1 MDNSQSSDF
10 LSESMDMFCNSPKDE
25 GTMDFITYESLVS
38 NTKSA
43 FSTVVKELKNSS
55 FSVYFSTLLN
65 DCSTCISQGLALI
78 TNLLAEAGSI
88 ILDELKEY
96 INDAVCLLQLLSDLT
111 KQVIESM
118 SMACCSMKSF
128 PTVTGHIIRQ
138 VFTHCKDSESIY
150 GSQLNSVEK
159 QLKDLFRTCH
169 ELQLTYL
176 MVLEK
181 HFIFDLNEREER
193 DILIEALDI
202 NLKIG
207 EIVQSLDVKTM
218 AEQWK
223 AYTMICDKYSN
234 CLTDKR
240 VYIDCTKILCS
251 MVTDNVKIALEENQ
265 EEKIVLRSLKVT
277 SFTLKILLR
286 VCNTFKHAVVKDYS
300 HIVEFLI
307 YVHLNNEACLHTMR
321 GKPAKFINNFN
332 NNVSNPASL
341 LLAELVMDE
350 KLLTYI
356 WNYNINEIRKDD
368 KLLGVILLVISVIK
382 VLVPKS
388 ADHSINVPKHKFI
401 NLIYSMLPNCHI
413 WFNIGLKFKCEKA
426 NRQYQTCG
434 LFEHLATH
442 TLALATTM
450 TTEEINILEKKMV
463 ESVLGTDC
471 LSAMFSA
478 NLWTLLARISN
489 RQFLLTQV
497 TSLCKIYQKLE
508 NKHIFVD
515 SPQKVHLTYT
525 ISRLF
530 KEMHNDDKI
539 KVYQMFSINEDTNL
553 NLWVCLKLNNLPNEV
568 QLDGEMIVM
577 EQVKVQM
584 RAFMSADDAVDVD
597 DLIKITNLASTCS
610 IINREDAM
618 EIFLLHAWSKA
629 CPKNIVHIVK
639 GLDKG
644 TVWYYRYIES
654 LVALTYSM
662 EHIFHG
668 SSSNLV
674 KVVHIISQI
683 VQSGCKEL
691 KLLLISIL
699 CKLANFETY
708 DKNKHRLETELVRA
722 FSELFHDSDSTVKNK
737 LYNTIRKYRSNV
749 LDRIIAKIV
758 NEDKSLKETWS
769 CFIRKGKLKEGEL
782 DVKEHLLSSLD
793 FQYTHKCI
801 EHVDDFKD
809 SGSVKMQKSLS
820 NNFDLV
826 DIESLFDTESDAE
839 PACKKAKLN
848 TNEVEQIISRLETD
862 ASSLCKIKENVF
874 TNEHLKRIK
883 TVCSKLYSILD

>member
-10 LSESMDMFCNSPKDE
+10 LSESTDMFCNSPTDE
-25 GTMDFITYESLVS
+25 GTMDIITYESLVS
-38 NTKSA
+38 NTKTA
-43 FSTVVKELKNSS
+43 FSAVGKEIKKSS

-65 DCSTCISQGLALI
+65 DCSTCITQSLELI
-78 TNLLAEAGSI
+78 TDLLAETNLKQSK
-88 ILDELKEY
+88 LKEY
-96 INDAVCLLQLLSDLT
+96 MNDAVCLLQLLSDLI
-111 KQVIESM
+111 KQVIETM
-118 SMACCSMKSF
+118 SMACCSMKTF
-128 PTVTGHIIRQ
+128 PIVTGHIIRL
-138 VFTHCKDSESIY
+138 VFIHCKDSESLY
-150 GSQLNSVEK
+150 GSQLSYVEK

-181 HFIFDLNEREER
+181 HFIFDLTEREEQ

-234 CLTDKR
+234 CLMDKR
-240 VYIDCTKILCS
+240 IYTDCTKILCS
-251 MVTDNVKIALEENQ
+251 MVTNNIKTALEENQ
-265 EEKIVLRSLKVT
+265 EEKVVLRSLKVS

-286 VCNTFKHAVVKDYS
+286 VCNTFKHAVIKDYS

-321 GKPAKFINNFN
+321 GKPAQFINIFN
-332 NNVSNPASL
+332 NNVSNPVSL
-341 LLAELVMDE
+341 LLAELLMDE
-350 KLLTYI
+350 KLLACI
-356 WNYNINEIRKDD
+356 WNYNINEIRRDE

-382 VLVPKS
+382 VLVQKS
-388 ADHSINVPKHKFI
+388 ADHSLNVPKQKFI
-401 NLIYSMLPNCHI
+401 NLIYNILPNCHI

-426 NRQYQTCG
+426 SRQYQTYG
-434 LFEHLATH
+434 LFEHLLTH
-442 TLALATTM
+442 TLALTATM
-450 TTEEINILEKKMV
+450 NAEEINILEKKMV
-463 ESVLGTDC
+463 EAILSTDC
-471 LSAMFSA
+471 LSAMFFGT
-478 NLWTLLARISN
+478 LWVLLARISN

-497 TSLCKIYQKLE
+497 ISLCKTYQKLE
-508 NKHIFVD
+508 NNYLFVD
-515 SPQKVHLTYT
+515 SPQKVHLSHT

-539 KVYQMFSINEDTNL
+539 KVYNMFSINEDNNL
-553 NLWVCLKLNNLPNEV
+553 SLWVCLKLNNLPNEV

-577 EQVKVQM
+577 EKVKVQM
-584 RAFMSADDAVDVD
+584 RAIMSADDAVDVD
-597 DLIKITNLASTCS
+597 DLIKVINLASTCS
-610 IINREDAM
+610 IVNREDEM

-629 CPKNIVHIVK
+629 CPKSILHIVK
-639 GLDKG
+639 RLDKG
-644 TVWYYRYIES
+644 AVWYYRYIEAM
-654 LVALTYSM
+654 VALTNSM

-668 SSSNLV
+668 NSANLV
-674 KVVHIISQI
+674 KVLHIISNI

-699 CKLANFETY
+699 CKLANLETF
-708 DKNKHRLETELVRA
+708 DMNKHRVETELTRA
-722 FSELFHDSDSTVKNK
+722 FSELFHETDCTVKNK
-737 LYNTIRKYRSNV
+737 LYSTLRKNRSNA
-749 LDRIIAKIV
+749 LDRITAKIV
-758 NEDKSLKETWS
+758 NEDDSLKETWS
-769 CFIRKGKLKEGEL
+769 CFIRKGKLKKDEL
-782 DVKEHLLSSLD
+782 DVKEHLLSTID

-801 EHVDDFKD
+801 EHVDEFRD

-826 DIESLFDTESDAE
+826 DIDSLFDTESDAE

-862 ASSLCKIKENVF
+862 TSSLCKIKENIF
-874 TNEHLKRIK
+874 TTEYLNRIK
-883 TVCSKLYSILD
+883 SVCNKLKSILD